1 MLSRILEYSLKNR
14 GFVIIFSFLLISLGL
29 YSLSRVSLDALPD
42 ISNVIVEVNTKSG
55 SLDPELV
62 EKTITFFIETE
73 LSGIPGVV
81 DIRSLS
87 KFGLSNVVL
96 TFEDG
101 TDVYRARQIVMERL
115 QNVKDRI
122 PPWAMP
128 ELTPI
133 TTGLGEILMYSV
145 TAKSGSKLDML
156 DESEKLTYLRTIQD
170 LSIRNQIRSN
180 VKNIAEVDTIGG
192 YAQEIH
198 IDLIPNKLKAQS
210 ISINEIINALD
221 SVGDNFGGGYIE
233 KNDEMIIA
241 RSFGSGLK
249 LEELKKI
256 PIRQNGLGNLV
267 RVGDVAV
274 VRVHGMQRLGSATHN
289 GKEIVLGTVMM
300 LMGSN
305 SRETVSELKDFLDK
319 IQLPE
324 DVEINILS
332 ERSFLVNATIATI
345 FKNLTEG
352 ALLVVLIL
360 FLALGNFRASIF
372 VAIIIPLSMLFT
384 AIGMYY
390 FNISANLMSL
400 GAIDFGLLVDAA
412 IVMVENVLAK
422 REELGDSPVSDPIT
436 FVLEASREILAP
448 VTSGIIIVATVY
460 VPILTLDGVEGKMFR
475 PMAEAVL
482 LALGGSYLI
491 TLLVI
496 PTLCLFIVKGYIQK
510 SKKNG
515 RFDKIKNL
523 YVPILLFG
531 FKQRRFALLTAVS
544 LFCVSCL
551 IFFRLGGDFIPQLKE
566 GDMMIT
572 VVRDS
577 NISLSKSTEMQK
589 KMETFLRGFKEVEYV
604 FSRTGTTE
612 VANDPMG
619 IYMSDTFVI
628 LKKDSIDSLIREKNW
643 NEFIERLR
651 VRLNDEFPEDEI
663 SIGQPVEARFNELLE
678 GSRADITFRILGN
691 DLETLIL
698 LQNAAEEN
706 LKSIDGVGDVE
717 LDPILALRHGKVLDF
732 KPDYDR
738 ILRYGI
744 TIQDFNNTYNAYLSG
759 RSVGNYYENDKKFPI
774 VVKLAEEYRESL
786 SDLSQLPIG
795 TLDLGAVSMREVSNY
810 TLEKK
815 VMTISRSNGRRYAA
829 ISINLENRDMESF
842 VKEAKE
848 KINSNLSIPNNYQ
861 VFWGGQFKNLEKAK
875 SKLAIVVPVT
885 LFAIFFLLLKSLN
898 SYKQAILVY
907 LSIPFATTGG
917 IFALYLRG
925 MNFSISAAIGFIALS
940 GIAILNGVVKIHNIN
955 QLRKSGMSL
964 KEAVQE
970 AAVSRLRPVLMTALV
985 ASLGFIPMAIG
996 EGLGAEVQMPLATV
1010 VIGGLVSSTLL
1021 TLFLLPVFYEWLEE
1035 D

>member
-1 MLSRILEYSLKNR
+1 MLTKILEYSLKNR
-14 GFVIIFSFLLISLGL
+14 SFVIIFAVLLISVGIF
-29 YSLSRVSLDALPD
+29 SLSRVSLDALPD

-55 SLDPELV
+55 SLDPEQV

-73 LSGIPGVV
+73 LSGIPGVIDV
-81 DIRSLS
+81 RSLS

-101 TDVYRARQIVMERL
+101 TDVYRARQIVLERL
-115 QNVKDRI
+115 QNVKDKI
-122 PPWAMP
+122 PPWTIP

-145 TAKSGSKLDML
+145 EAKEGSKLASL
-156 DESEKLTYLRTIQD
+156 TEAEKLTYLRTIQD

-198 IDLIPNKLKAQS
+198 IDLIPEKLRS
-210 ISINEIINALD
+210 NSVSINEVVNALET
-221 SVGDNFGGGYIE
+221 VGDNFGGGYIE

-241 RSFGSGLK
+241 RSFGSGIR
-249 LEELKKI
+249 EEDIRKI
-256 PIRQNGLGNLV
+256 PVRQNGFGNLI
-267 RVGDVAV
+267 RVSDLAI
-274 VRVHGMQRLGSATHN
+274 VRVHGMQRLGSASHN

-300 LMGSN
+300 YVGAN
-305 SRETVSELKDFLDK
+305 SRETVSNLKEFLPQ

-324 DVEINILS
+324 DVEIKILS
-332 ERSFLVNATIATI
+332 ERSFLVNATITTI
-345 FKNLTEG
+345 LKNLTEG

-422 REELGDSPVSDPIT
+422 KEALGEETIVDPIT
-436 FVLEASREILAP
+436 FVLEASKEILVP
-448 VTSGIIIVATVY
+448 VTSGIIIVMTVY
-460 VPILTLDGVEGKMFR
+460 IPILTLDGVEGKMFR
-475 PMAEAVL
+475 PMAQAVL

-491 TLLVI
+491 TLILI
-496 PTLCLFIVKGYIQK
+496 PFLCLIIVKRKHKKKQK
-510 SKKNG
+510 AE
-515 RFDKIKNL
+515 RFDRIKNI

-531 FKQRRFALLTAVS
+531 FKQRKFALLFAILLFFVS
-544 LFCVSCL
+544 VLLF
-551 IFFRLGGDFIPQLKE
+551 FQLGGDFIPQLKE
-566 GDMMIT
+566 GDIMVT
-572 VVRDS
+572 VVRES
-577 NISLSKSTEMQK
+577 NISLSKSTESQK
-589 KMETFLRGFKEVEYV
+589 QVEKLLQSFDEVEYV

-628 LKKDSIDSLIREKNW
+628 LKKDIVADLIKEKNW
-643 NEFIERLR
+643 LPFLERLR
-651 VRLNDEFPEDEI
+651 SKLNEEFPDDEI

-678 GSRADITFRILGN
+678 GSRADITFRVLGN
-691 DLETLIL
+691 DLETLIS
-698 LQNAAEEN
+698 LQNSAEEN
-706 LKSIDGVGDVE
+706 LKTINGAGDVE
-717 LDPILALRHGKVLDF
+717 LDPILALRYGKVLDF
-732 KPDYDR
+732 KPNYDR

-744 TIQDFNNTYNAYLSG
+744 SIQDFNTTYNSYLSG
-759 RSVGNYYENDKKFPI
+759 RNIGNYYENDRKFPI
-774 VVKLAEEYRESL
+774 VVKLAEEYRDSIE
-786 SDLSQLPIG
+786 DLNQLPIG
-795 TLDLGAVSMREVSNY
+795 TLDLGLVPMKEVSDY
-810 TLEKK
+810 KLEKK

-829 ISINLENRDMESF
+829 ISINLEDRDVESF
-842 VKEAKE
+842 VSEAKAKIE
-848 KINSNLSIPNNYQ
+848 KNLSIPKGYQ

-875 SKLAIVVPVT
+875 SKLVVVVPVT
-885 LFAIFFLLLKSLN
+885 LIAIFFLLLKSLN
-898 SYKQAILVY
+898 SYKQTILVY

-917 IFALYLRG
+917 IFALYLRD
-925 MNFSISAAIGFIALS
+925 MSFSISAAIGFIALS

-955 QLRKSGMSL
+955 LLRSSGLSL
-964 KEAVQE
+964 ENAVKEA
-970 AAVSRLRPVLMTALV
+970 AISRLRPVLMTALV

-996 EGLGAEVQMPLATV
+996 EGLGAEVQKPLATV

-1035 D
+1035 